1 MAGRGGNNPRPA
13 ALAELL
19 DHVFRTIDSASYGD
33 TLNPAQW
40 SALRFL
46 NKTPSS
52 GRNVKSYAAY
62 HRVSG
67 AAASKTMSS
76 LLRKR
81 LITKVRDPQDSRSVL
96 LSLTTRGETQL
107 EKDPLLALV
116 NAFAALEP
124 DDLNAAATA
133 LVQVARDVVEKKD
146 AEPS

>member
-1 MAGRGGNNPRPA
+1 MAAKLVTNPRPA

-46 NKTPSS
+46 SKAPAS
-52 GRNVKSYAAY
+52 GRNVKAYANY

-76 LLRKR
+76 LLRKK
-81 LITKVRDPQDSRSVL
+81 LVSKARDPQDSRSVL
-96 LSLTTRGETQL
+96 LTLTAQGEAQL
-107 EKDPLLALV
+107 AKDPLLALV
-116 NAFAALEP
+116 EAFAALQPGE
-124 DDLNAAATA
+124 LNAAAAA
-133 LVQVARDVVEKKD
+133 LVQVARAVVEREED
-146 AEPS
+146 